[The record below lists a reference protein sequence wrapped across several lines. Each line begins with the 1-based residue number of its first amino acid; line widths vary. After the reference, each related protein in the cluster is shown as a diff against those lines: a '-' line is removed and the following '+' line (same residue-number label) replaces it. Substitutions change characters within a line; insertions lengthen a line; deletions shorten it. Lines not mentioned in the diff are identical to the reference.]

1 MPLNTLGERIS
12 YARHLR
18 GLTLDNIAQ
27 AVGVH
32 KSTIQ
37 RYEKDEYEN
46 PKLPVI
52 ESIARVLSVN
62 PVWLIGKSDDMT
74 AFETTLPDNII
85 PMPAMGGVP
94 LLGEIACGEPITAE
108 ENVAEY
114 VDLPEHIKADFAL
127 RCKGDS
133 MINARIHDGDIVY
146 IRQQDSVDNGQI
158 AAVLIG
164 DEATL
169 KRVNYNPS
177 SKTLILS
184 PANDAYAPFVFVG
197 DELDRVRIL
206 GRAVAFTSAIR

>member
-74 AFETTLPDNII
+74 AYETALPDNIL
-85 PMPAMGGVP
+85 PMPGMGGVP

-108 ENVAEY
+108 ENIEEY
-114 VDLPEHIKADFAL
+114 VDLPEHIHADFAL
-127 RCKGDS
+127 RCHGDS
-133 MINARIHDGDIVY
+133 MINARIFDGDIVY
-146 IRQQDSVDNGQI
+146 IRQQPDVSNGEI

-164 DEATL
+164 SEATL
-169 KRVNYNPS
+169 KRVYHYAGRIELRPENP
-177 SKTLILS
+177 TFPVLQFEGEQLS
-184 PANDAYAPFVFVG
+184 
-197 DELDRVRIL
+197 EIRIL
-206 GRAVAFTSAIR
+206 GKAVAFTSTVR